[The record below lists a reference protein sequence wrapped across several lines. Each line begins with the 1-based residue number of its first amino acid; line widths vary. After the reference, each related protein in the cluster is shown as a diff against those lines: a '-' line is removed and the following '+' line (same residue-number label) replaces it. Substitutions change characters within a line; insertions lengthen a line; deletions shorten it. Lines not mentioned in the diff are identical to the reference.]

1 MKSWLEGWHKVI
13 MSLPPVY
20 PKENRMATKSK
31 FAKRLAGMQKK
42 YDAAQAPAS
51 PGECALDPG
60 RYRAKIHL
68 EMKELNNKFYLDNQY
83 EVVEGDFEGEK
94 ASQLDGLDDDKSLG
108 YLKKKLKQFGY
119 DPEMDL
125 AESLEATIDAINE
138 RELVGVI
145 QVKQNGDYTNVYLNK
160 VELDEEDEDAEEE
173 AEEEVEEEESE
184 DEAEESDDDENDSEE
199 EESDDE
205 EEAEEEEAEEEETE
219 EVSFEKGET
228 VLYQRPKSKKATE
241 HEIVSINEKKGTCKL
256 KGYPLEVKLEELQKV
271 EVEEADEEDVEE
283 EDEDTAEL
291 EVGSKVSIDNKGK
304 STKGVVKSI
313 DEDSETAKVKCGDKI
328 YKVSFDQITVLT
340 DA

>member
-1 MKSWLEGWHKVI
+1 
-13 MSLPPVY
+13 
-20 PKENRMATKSK
+20 MATKSK

-94 ASQLDGLDDDKSLG
+94 ASQLDGLEDDKSLG

-173 AEEEVEEEESE
+173 SEEEESEEESE
-184 DEAEESDDDENDSEE
+184 DEAEESDDDENDSEDE

-205 EEAEEEEAEEEETE
+205 EAEEEEETE

-271 EVEEADEEDVEE
+271 EPADEEDAEDE